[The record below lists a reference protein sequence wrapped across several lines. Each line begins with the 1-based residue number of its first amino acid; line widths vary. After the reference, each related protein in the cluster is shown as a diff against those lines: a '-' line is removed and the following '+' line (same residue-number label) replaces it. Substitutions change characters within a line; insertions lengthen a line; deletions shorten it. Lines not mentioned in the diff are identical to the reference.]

1 MKFILELY
9 LLSISNLI
17 FAKQAV
23 KIKLE
28 IDKKSS
34 QKIRQKNQFLEI
46 EILKNQVQIDRG
58 TIKSNQVK

>member
-17 FAKQAV
+17 FATQAV

-34 QKIRQKNQFLEI
+34 QKIR
-46 EILKNQVQIDRG
+46 
-58 TIKSNQVK
+58 